1 MIKKNAPAFS
11 YEAKRKT
18 FTWRRK
24 IIQCLS
30 KSSKLATKS
39 VQAKVKKE
47 QCMRSYAKED
57 SRQKQ
62 KQTNKRSVRAKI
74 AMHEKLR
81 QRGLQTELSDVR
93 TPITPHSAFSLAMHY
108 GSIPIE

>member
-1 MIKKNAPAFS
+1 MKQKENVYLEKKDHS
-11 YEAKRKT
+11 M
-18 FTWRRK
+18 
-24 IIQCLS
+24 S

-74 AMHEKLR
+74 AMHKKLR

-93 TPITPHSAFSLAMHY
+93 TPITPHSAFSLAMFD
-108 GSIPIE
+108 